1 VSVDPYASEPAVQI
15 PPDLW
20 TQYQQAVENAE
31 GWNRHVKFLREQ
43 IEKLIGDAH
52 AGKVGDRKVV
62 TYRPIDTWSV
72 TGLKRDYPEMVQH
85 FEHEVARTE
94 FDLKS
99 FAAQHPDIAEQY
111 RSRQFRA
118 VVG

>member
-1 VSVDPYASEPAVQI
+1 MAVDPYANEPAVQI

-20 TQYQQAVENAE
+20 QQYTEAVENAA
-31 GWNRHVKFLREQ
+31 GWNRHVDFLKEQ
-43 IEKLIGDAH
+43 IKKLVGDAH

-72 TGLKRDYPEMVQH
+72 SGIRRDYSELAQH
-85 FEHEVARTE
+85 FDHEVTRVE
-94 FDLKS
+94 FDFDA

-111 RSRQFRA
+111 RSRQFRVA
-118 VVG
+118 S

>member
-1 VSVDPYASEPAVQI
+1 MSVDPYASEPAVQI

-20 TQYQQAVENAE
+20 QQYTEALENEA
-31 GWNRHVKFLREQ
+31 GWTRHVKFLREQ

-72 TGLKRDYPEMVQH
+72 SGLKRDYPEMVAH
-85 FEHEVARTE
+85 FEHEVSKVE
-94 FDLKS
+94 FDLEA
-99 FAAQHPDIAEQY
+99 FRAQHPDIAAAY

-118 VVG
+118 AAS